1 MGLLV
6 NHRLSSL
13 SIYSFFHH
21 LFPTFFLLSLMT
33 SFLSCT
39 FSPPSP
45 SVSPL
50 SLSLFSLSPLSLLS
64 LPLSPLSLSLYLSL
78 LSLSSS
84 LSSLSLYL
92 LSLSLSPSL
101 SSSLS
106 SLSLSPLSPLPLSLL
121 SLSLFSLSLIS
132 LSLSLAPLSR
142 LRSLSML
149 ICWRSCTRAGS
160 RTL

>member
-64 LPLSPLSLSLYLSL
+64 LPLSISLSSPSLPLYLSISCLSLSLPLSLSLSLSL
-78 LSLSSS
+78 HLSLSQLAGTLSDLLLVLCPWVTPVALKPPSTPSS
-84 LSSLSLYL
+84 FNTTLSFQPLSSPS
-92 LSLSLSPSL
+92 SP
-101 SSSLS
+101 
-106 SLSLSPLSPLPLSLL
+106 P
-121 SLSLFSLSLIS
+121 
-132 LSLSLAPLSR
+132 
-142 LRSLSML
+142 
-149 ICWRSCTRAGS
+149 
-160 RTL
+160 